1 MKRTICL
8 IAGLLFFFSTVSW
21 AATSTPVS
29 APQTKS
35 ASTQSPNAHQ
45 INKRIR
51 DQWQLTL
58 AGFKTKKITA
68 QQRESI
74 RQSLKTVKQ
83 QLLGF
88 YKQNNSHEITSAQ
101 QSQLNQSLNS
111 NSSLLG
117 ETPVNQ

>member
-8 IAGLLFFFSTVSW
+8 IAGLLFFFSIVSW
-21 AATSTPVS
+21 AATPTPVS

-58 AGFKTKKITA
+58 AGFKSKKITA

-74 RQSLKTVKQ
+74 RKSLKNVKQ
-83 QLLGF
+83 QLLAF

-101 QSQLNQSLNS
+101 QGQLNQSLNA

-117 ETPVNQ
+117 ETPVN